1 MNVSTINLN
10 KILFILLLFG
20 SFFGISI
27 KATSQHKYSD
37 SLNIAL
43 TSIFEKSNIPG
54 CAVTIIN
61 KNGIIYQNSF
71 GYADIKNQ
79 KPFGLNTTINIA
91 SVSKAFISLA
101 LLKAIQRGYFNLET
115 DINKIVPFKIYNPY
129 FPSEAIRIKHL
140 VTHTS
145 GIIDNDSVYLKTY
158 RFLITDKTDASSI
171 ALLKEADLVGG
182 LNDTTLHDFMFSY
195 LSTKGKLYSKN
206 NFINEKTG
214 KYYSYSNIAS
224 ALVAYLIETKSH
236 TSFSDFTRKYI
247 FTPLKMKQSHWF
259 INPVNHEK
267 LSSRAIPYYNADTSF
282 PFYTSITYPDG
293 GLVTSASEL
302 SQFVQEMI
310 KSLNN
315 SASILN
321 KKMAKRMFRPFFT
334 KEDKID
340 NYDVTRYNNGVFW
353 ELYPD
358 GFIGHPGGDP
368 GVSTF
373 IEFNKEIGIVF
384 LCNLYTDTDEF
395 KRTLKKYALKLNG
408 Q

>member
-1 MNVSTINLN
+1 MNVSIYILS
-10 KILFILLLFG
+10 KILFILLLFV

-27 KATSQHKYSD
+27 EATGQHNYLD
-37 SLNIAL
+37 SLNIVL
-43 TSIFEKSNIPG
+43 TSIFEKYNIPG

-61 KNGIIYQNSF
+61 KNGIVYQKSF

-79 KPFGLNTTINIA
+79 KPFDLKTTMNIA

-101 LLKAIQRGYFNLET
+101 LMKAIQLGYFNLET
-115 DINKIVPFKIYNPY
+115 DINKILPFKIYNPY
-129 FPSEAIRIKHL
+129 FPSEIIRIKHL

-145 GIIDNDSVYLKTY
+145 GIIDNDSVYSKTY
-158 RFLITDKTDASSI
+158 RFVITDKTDVSSI
-171 ALLKEADLVGG
+171 ALIKEAGLVGG
-182 LNDTTLHDFMFSY
+182 LKDTTLHDFMLSY

-206 NFINEKTG
+206 NFLNEKTG
-214 KYYSYSNIAS
+214 KHYSYSNIAS
-224 ALVAYLIETKSH
+224 ALVAYLIEIKSY
-236 TSFSDFTRKYI
+236 TNFSDFTHKYI
-247 FTPLKMKQSHWF
+247 FTPLKMKQSDWF
-259 INPVNHEK
+259 INPEK
-267 LSSRAIPYYNADTSF
+267 ISSRAIPYYNADTSF

-310 KSLNN
+310 KSLN
-315 SASILN
+315 SSSSILN
-321 KKMAKRMFRPFFT
+321 KKMAQRMFSPFFT
-334 KEDKID
+334 NKNKID
-340 NYDVTRYNNGVFW
+340 NYDVTKYSNGVFW

-358 GFIGHPGGDP
+358 GFIGHSGGDP
-368 GVSTF
+368 GVSSF

-395 KRTLKKYALKLNG
+395 KSAIKKYALKLNG

>member
-1 MNVSTINLN
+1 MNVSTYILN
-10 KILFILLLFG
+10 KILFILLLFV

-27 KATSQHKYSD
+27 KATGQHNYLD

-43 TSIFEKSNIPG
+43 TSVFENSNIPG

-61 KNGIIYQNSF
+61 KNGIIYQKSF
-71 GYADIKNQ
+71 GYADIKNR
-79 KPFGLNTTINIA
+79 KPFDLKTTMNIA

-101 LLKAIQRGYFNLET
+101 LMKAIQLGYFNLET
-115 DINKIVPFKIYNPY
+115 DINKILPFKIYNPY
-129 FPSEAIRIKHL
+129 FPSETIRIKQL

-145 GIIDNDSVYLKTY
+145 GIIDNDSVYSKTY
-158 RFLITDKTDASSI
+158 LFVITDKTDASSI
-171 ALLKEADLVGG
+171 ALLKEAGLVGG
-182 LNDTTLHDFMFSY
+182 LKDTTLHDFMFSY
-195 LSTKGKLYSKN
+195 LSTKGKLYSKK
-206 NFINEKTG
+206 NFLNDKSG
-214 KYYSYSNIAS
+214 KDYSYSNIAS
-224 ALVAYLIETKSH
+224 ALVAYLIEIKSH
-236 TSFSDFTRKYI
+236 TSFSDFTHKYI
-247 FTPLKMKQSHWF
+247 FTPLKMKQSDWF
-259 INPVNHEK
+259 INPEK

-315 SASILN
+315 SSSILN
-321 KKMAKRMFRPFFT
+321 KKMAQRMFSPFFT
-334 KEDKID
+334 NKDKIG
-340 NYDVTRYNNGVFW
+340 NYDVTKYNNGVFW

-368 GVSTF
+368 GVSSF

-395 KRTLKKYALKLNG
+395 KSTIKKYALKLNG